1 MTVSEARQAFSEVVM
16 DAAVRKQR
24 VVVTRH
30 GRPAVAVVPIED
42 LEILEALEDE
52 RDAAEIRAALAEGAG
67 QPTITLEELAAREG
81 LKLG

>member
-67 QPTITLEELAAREG
+67 QPTITLEALAAREG